1 MNYADQMNAFMGD
14 YNEAKNHVDVFVQS
28 KVARGE
34 NPRQPKLLTEP
45 RGLLL
50 QLDDGV
56 DQVLVLNHA
65 NPRS

>member
-14 YNEAKNHVDVFVQS
+14 YNEAKNHFDAFVQS

-34 NPRQPKLLTEP
+34 KPRQPKLLTEP